1 MIFLA
6 GLKVMMNFQ
15 VISLIER
22 DAYSLLRRL
31 IMWKFVS
38 SACMCKNTV
47 MTALNLIQSKS
58 AVTSLKWSVAF
69 LCVQLNWRYSG
80 QTLMHTVWL
89 SSACYWRNITNEE
102 YNFNMFQGGSP
113 GLSSKFLWTS
123 FWTRELAILLSINSS
138 LY

>member
-1 MIFLA
+1 
-6 GLKVMMNFQ
+6 MMNFQ

-58 AVTSLKWSVAF
+58 AVYFFKVKRSFSLRA
-69 LCVQLNWRYSG
+69 
-80 QTLMHTVWL
+80 
-89 SSACYWRNITNEE
+89 I
-102 YNFNMFQGGSP
+102 
-113 GLSSKFLWTS
+113 
-123 FWTRELAILLSINSS
+123 ELAVFWPNLDAYCMTFVCMLLKKYYQRGI
-138 LY
+138 